1 MISVMYNTHVA
12 ISLCNLTVLKNMKVL
27 NFGPKRIQTLLSIL
41 CLVAYDLFDSH
52 LFVFFK
58 PGDQIIEV
66 NGTYLKGMDQEDVIK
81 IFRDLPSSTQMKIR
95 RSKVAPQKKDSQ
107 QETSKRKESVEKTP
121 TQDPVPLPK
130 PPENRRRS
138 SQRGKVQPVKQEVQP
153 SSGLKT
159 EGIPSDHQKDKEGN
173 DSRVQGS
180 VSKEIH
186 QNGSRAAEK
195 AEERTDA
202 SSIAQT
208 ISESKSTKRTKP
220 IANEMKTT
228 KEQNSTKSDRL
239 KDELGDNLIIPSG
252 YRKLTVDIRKP
263 PNSTLGL
270 SLVPSYGKLKGY
282 FQVIMLQYLSV
293 CIAVLSL

>member
-1 MISVMYNTHVA
+1 M
-12 ISLCNLTVLKNMKVL
+12 SLIFLYLLK
-27 NFGPKRIQTLLSIL
+27 T
-41 CLVAYDLFDSH
+41 
-52 LFVFFK
+52 
-58 PGDQIIEV
+58 GDQIIEV
-66 NGTYLKGMDQEDVIK
+66 NGTYLRGMDQEDVIK

-95 RSKVAPQKKDSQ
+95 RSKVAPQRKDSQ
-107 QETSKRKESVEKTP
+107 QETSKRKGSVEKTP

-130 PPENRRRS
+130 PPENKRRS
-138 SQRGKVQPVKQEVQP
+138 SQRGKVQPAKQEVQP
-153 SSGLKT
+153 SSALKT
-159 EGIPSDHQKDKEGN
+159 EGSPSSEHEKDKEGN
-173 DSRVQGS
+173 DSRLQGS
-180 VSKEIH
+180 VSNEIH
-186 QNGSRAAEK
+186 QNRSRAAEK

-220 IANEMKTT
+220 IVNEMKTT
-228 KEQNSTKSDRL
+228 KEHNNTKSDRL

-282 FQVIMLQYLSV
+282 FQVMMLQY
-293 CIAVLSL
+293 